1 MNLNG
6 ESMEQKIIV
15 IDDELDFLDSIKRG
29 LKGVGF
35 RSVHYEN
42 DSVAAG
48 QKIESEQPPFDIAL
62 IDITMPNVSGIQLL
76 DLIKS
81 ASPYTECIML
91 TALNDAK
98 TAIRCLKKGAYD
110 YMVKPVTRDDLVATI
125 NRALERL
132 KLIKLVEVNKNR
144 QIDKNNLNP
153 AFEPIITKSLDVL
166 RVLKEA
172 ELHAQSDI
180 PVLITGESGTG
191 KDLLAQA
198 IHRISH
204 RSQQTYMPV
213 NMASINSGLFEAEF
227 LGHTKGA
234 FTGATGDRVGYL
246 EKADRGTLFLDEIGS
261 TPLDFQGKLLRILQE
276 GEYYKLGSSQAKK
289 AQIRFISATNMDL
302 DSMMAK
308 GEFRKDFYYRI
319 KGAWLHLPP
328 LKTRIEDLI
337 TLIHHFLEEFTDPP
351 FEDRVDEDA
360 LSILTAYDF
369 PGNIREL
376 KSIVQY
382 AVNLAQ
388 NRKITPDCLP
398 KHLLK
403 KKPARQSAQLKKQF
417 QFTSLE
423 AMEKEHIIET
433 YQQTR
438 QNKVQTARYLGIGLN
453 TLRRKLKSYGVQ

>member
-1 MNLNG
+1 
-6 ESMEQKIIV
+6 MERKIIV
-15 IDDELDFLDSIKRG
+15 IDDELDFLDSVKRG
-29 LKGVGF
+29 LKGAGF
-35 RSVHYEN
+35 RNVHFEN
-42 DSVAAG
+42 DSVAAS
-48 QKIESEQPPFDIAL
+48 QIIESEETPFDIAL

-76 DLIKS
+76 ELIKS
-81 ASPYTECIML
+81 VSPLTECIMI

-98 TAIRCLKKGAYD
+98 TAISCLKKGAYD
-110 YMVKPVTRDDLVATI
+110 YLVKPVTRDDLVATI

-132 KLIKLVEVNKNR
+132 KFIKLLEVNKNE
-144 QIDKNNLNP
+144 QIEKNHLSP
-153 AFEPIITKSLDVL
+153 VFEPIITQSLDVL

-191 KDLLAQA
+191 KDLLAEA
-198 IHRISH
+198 IHQVSH

-213 NMASINSGLFEAEF
+213 NMAAINSSLFEAEF

-234 FTGATGDRVGYL
+234 FTGAAGERIGYL

-261 TPLDFQGKLLRILQE
+261 TPLDFQGKLLRILQD

-289 AQIRFISATNMDL
+289 ALIRFVSATNMDL
-302 DSMMAK
+302 DTMMSK

-328 LKTRIEDLI
+328 LKNRPEDLI
-337 TLIHHFLEEFTDPP
+337 LLIRHFLEEFTEPP
-351 FEDRVDEDA
+351 FEDKIDEET
-360 LSILTAYDF
+360 LGILMNYDF

-376 KSIVQY
+376 KSIVQF

-388 NRKITPDCLP
+388 DQKITPDCLP
-398 KHLLK
+398 IQLVK
-403 KKPARQSAQLKKQF
+403 KSASTSRKKSTEKF

-423 AMEKEHIIET
+423 AVEKAHIIET
-433 YQQTR
+433 YEQTR
-438 QNKVQTARYLGIGLN
+438 QNKVQTARHLGIGLN
-453 TLRRKLKSYGVQ
+453 TLRRKLKSYGAQ

>member
-1 MNLNG
+1 
-6 ESMEQKIIV
+6 MERKIIV
-15 IDDELDFLDSIKRG
+15 IDDELDFLDSVKRG
-29 LKGVGF
+29 LKGAGF
-35 RSVHYEN
+35 RNVHFEN
-42 DSVAAG
+42 DSVAAS
-48 QKIESEQPPFDIAL
+48 QIIESEETPFDIAL

-76 DLIKS
+76 ELIKS
-81 ASPYTECIML
+81 VSPLTECIMI

-98 TAIRCLKKGAYD
+98 TAISCLKKGAYD
-110 YMVKPVTRDDLVATI
+110 YLVKPVTRDDLVATI

-132 KLIKLVEVNKNR
+132 KFIKLLEVNKNE
-144 QIDKNNLNP
+144 QIEKNHLSP
-153 AFEPIITKSLDVL
+153 VFEPIITQSLDVL

-191 KDLLAQA
+191 KDLLAKA
-198 IHRISH
+198 IHQVSH

-213 NMASINSGLFEAEF
+213 NMAAINSSLFEAEF

-234 FTGATGDRVGYL
+234 FTGAAGERIGYL

-261 TPLDFQGKLLRILQE
+261 TPLDFQGKLLRILQD

-289 AQIRFISATNMDL
+289 ALIRFVSATNMDL
-302 DSMMAK
+302 DTMMSK

-328 LKTRIEDLI
+328 LKNRPEDLI
-337 TLIHHFLEEFTDPP
+337 LLIRHFLEEFTEPP
-351 FEDRVDEDA
+351 FEDKIDEET
-360 LSILTAYDF
+360 LGILMNYDF

-376 KSIVQY
+376 KSIVQF

-388 NRKITPDCLP
+388 DQKITPDCLP
-398 KHLLK
+398 IQLVK
-403 KKPARQSAQLKKQF
+403 KSASTSRKKSTEKF

-423 AMEKEHIIET
+423 AVEKAHIIET
-433 YQQTR
+433 YEQTR
-438 QNKVQTARYLGIGLN
+438 QNKVQTARHLGIGLN
-453 TLRRKLKSYGVQ
+453 TLRRKLKSYGIQ